1 MTEAPA
7 AKIDFAPFAPAFAK
21 PALTEVEMTWI
32 EKRYE
37 QWLRFGRVASER
49 IVNRRTRV
57 AMFRPDAVFAFVRW
71 SANDYGTVFSRI
83 DIVRAVKPSEAYT
96 TLPFVKPGGELLLS
110 ISGWPKVEQVLRAI
124 DAVDAA
130 GVDPCDASPDHW
142 RHVANRLAVGAQ
154 PRAYTAARHHA
165 WLKRKALGQ

>member
-1 MTEAPA
+1 MTDRLAP
-7 AKIDFAPFAPAFAK
+7 KIDFSSFAQALARPG
-21 PALTEVEMTWI
+21 LTEVEMTWI

-49 IVNRRTRV
+49 IVNRRTRI

-83 DIVRAVKPSEAYT
+83 DIVRAVAAGEPYT
-96 TLPFVKPGGELLLS
+96 TLPFVKPGGEVLLS
-110 ISGWPKVEQVLRAI
+110 ISGWPKVEQVLRVI

-154 PRAYTAARHHA
+154 PRAYTAARHDA